1 MSPGHPLFF
10 CNLICRPHRS
20 PLNSYRV
27 RSNRLLQL
35 LLSAVRGDAYDYTS
49 GSIRKSI
56 VLLAIPMMLEMAME
70 SVFALVDTFFVG
82 RIGVA
87 ALTTVGLTEVMM
99 TLVYSIAVG
108 LSLAPMALIAR
119 FVGEKEP
126 DLANLAAG
134 QAIILTF
141 LLSLCIAV
149 PGFLLSDRLLGLM
162 GADAEVI
169 ATGVGYTRIMF
180 ASSAIIMLLFLLN
193 GVFRG
198 AGEAATAMRV
208 LWIANG
214 INIVLDPLFIFG
226 LGPIPGLGVEGAAVA
241 TTIGRGCGVL
251 YQLYILF
258 GGRSAIRLGRR
269 GWRVDL
275 SMQGRIIRIAANGAF
290 QYLIGSAS
298 WIFLARIIA
307 GFGAAAVAGYT
318 VSIRLILFTLLPAW
332 GLSNAAATFVGQNLG
347 AKRPLRAERGVWWAL
362 GITSLYLGLLSV
374 GYYVLAGPLVRG
386 FTQDAEAVAY
396 AIDALR
402 IFAIGYV
409 VFGLG
414 LIPIQAFNGAGDTA
428 VPSLLNFICF
438 WIIEIPL
445 GYFLAVRM
453 GYEVSGVVW
462 AVVIAET
469 ILAVVAIILFRRGR
483 WKLKVI

>member
-1 MSPGHPLFF
+1 M
-10 CNLICRPHRS
+10 
-20 PLNSYRV
+20 
-27 RSNRLLQL
+27 RSNRFLQL
-35 LLSAVRGDAYDYTS
+35 VLSAVRGDAYDYTS

-82 RIGVA
+82 RLGVE

-108 LSLAPMALIAR
+108 LSLAPMALVAR
-119 FVGEKEP
+119 FVGEKDP
-126 DLANLAAG
+126 AQASRAAG
-134 QAIILTF
+134 QSIVLT
-141 LLSLCIAV
+141 LLISLSIAV
-149 PGFLLSDRLLGLM
+149 PGFLFAEDLLRLM
-162 GADAEVI
+162 GGGEAVVA
-169 ATGVGYTRIMF
+169 AGGGYTRIMF
-180 ASSAIIMLLFLLN
+180 ASSSIIMLLFVLN

-214 INIVLDPLFIFG
+214 INIFLDPLFIFG
-226 LGPIPGLGVEGAAVA
+226 LGPVPGFGVEGAAIA
-241 TTIGRGCGVL
+241 TTIGRGCGVG
-251 YQLYILF
+251 YQLYVLF
-258 GGRSAIRLGRR
+258 GGRSALRVATR
-269 GWRVDL
+269 GWRFDPA
-275 SMQGRIIRIAANGAF
+275 MQMRILRIAANGAF

-298 WIFLARIIA
+298 WIFLTRIIA
-307 GFGAAAVAGYT
+307 SFGAAAVAGYT

-347 AKRPLRAERGVWWAL
+347 AKRPLRAERGVWWTLA
-362 GITSLYLGLLSV
+362 ITIVYLASLSV
-374 GYYVLAGPLVRG
+374 VYYTLAGPLVRG
-386 FTQDAEAVAY
+386 FTQDPLAVGY
-396 AIDALR
+396 GIDALR

-409 VFGLG
+409 LFGMG

-428 VPSLLNFICF
+428 VPSLLNFVCF

-445 GYFLAVRM
+445 GYYLAVNL

-462 AVVIAET
+462 AVVIAEGV
-469 ILAVVAIILFRRGR
+469 LAAVALVLFRRGR
-483 WKLKVI
+483 WKSKVI